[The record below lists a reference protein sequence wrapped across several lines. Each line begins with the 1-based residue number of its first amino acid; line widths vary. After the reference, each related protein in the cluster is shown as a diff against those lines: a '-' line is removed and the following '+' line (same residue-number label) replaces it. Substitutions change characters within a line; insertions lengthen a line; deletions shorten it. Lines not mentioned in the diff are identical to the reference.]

1 MALVLPVAL
10 VLASCTDGLDQSQV
24 PSVGG
29 SGPGTSSYAR
39 QRWLELPETSPLDS
53 YDFFCRQYRLGGS
66 MLRNYSFYWNYDDR
80 VSMWVAY
87 PLSRAYLGSSKRTD
101 AWGYDP
107 LLPASKQQ
115 NVSGGYKIGNNPVIF
130 YTRGAQLPST
140 HRTAS
145 QELNA
150 TTFYGTNMT
159 PQSDDFSSGIWA
171 TLDNKVRTWAEK
183 SDTLY
188 VITGCV
194 VKDAQYYVLD
204 RSAATI
210 TVPTAYFKAVL
221 RYQKNATLGYEDFL
235 AAGFWFEHRNY
246 SNTLDVKAQAVS
258 VSELET
264 RLGYSLF
271 VNLPDRVSSSAV
283 QQIKTENP
291 ANVKWWWQ

>member
-107 LLPASKQQ
+107 LLPAARQQ
-115 NVSGGYKIGNNPVIF
+115 NVSGGYIKGNNPVIF

-159 PQSDDFSSGIWA
+159 PQSDDFSSGIW
-171 TLDNKVRTWAEK
+171 
-183 SDTLY
+183 
-188 VITGCV
+188 
-194 VKDAQYYVLD
+194 
-204 RSAATI
+204 
-210 TVPTAYFKAVL
+210 
-221 RYQKNATLGYEDFL
+221 ATLGYEDFL

-271 VNLPDRVSSSAV
+271 VNLPDRVSSYAV